1 MGKVA
6 KVFPVLALFWLTAAG
21 AAHADAVVL
30 VAEDGG
36 FDSSTIQTVR
46 TIASS
51 ELRARG
57 VAVTDDPEYHATVPL
72 TDDLLQ
78 ALSQRGVERLFVLR
92 LGRLGEKV
100 MISMEEL
107 RAPDSTPLFAS
118 TLMASSIEE
127 ADTVIPRL
135 VRSVLERIPPERVA
149 SWVVAA
155 ARSETAAR
163 TYREGAR
170 RLAAKL
176 LDRPIGTPAAWLP
189 AGVPERIEAALAGP
203 LWDWLQGQ
211 VPDVVERLDVARR
224 VEQKVLEFPTP
235 KMEELIRKVTDRE
248 LKLIVRLG
256 YVLGAMVG
264 VVLVVV
270 QHLMR

>member
-1 MGKVA
+1 VD
-6 KVFPVLALFWLTAAG
+6 FLRRPV
-21 AAHADAVVL
+21 
-30 VAEDGG
+30 
-36 FDSSTIQTVR
+36 SSV
-46 TIASS
+46 
-51 ELRARG
+51 
-57 VAVTDDPEYHATVPL
+57 
-72 TDDLLQ
+72 
-78 ALSQRGVERLFVLR
+78 
-92 LGRLGEKV
+92 LGEPEDPSV
-100 MISMEEL
+100 VEA
-107 RAPDSTPLFAS
+107 RS
-118 TLMASSIEE
+118 TLLAWVMGMARDPATRDFMVEKLRGAVDKAGDRTWGE
-127 ADTVIPRL
+127 
-135 VRSVLERIPPERVA
+135 VLERVPPERVA

-163 TYREGAR
+163 TYREGAQ

-203 LWDWLQGQ
+203 LWDWLQAQ

-270 QHLMR
+270 QHLLR